1 MITIIAPP
9 FRLQRLSKQS
19 THPLTNTAIERQTCS
34 TKFRQ
39 PYCWFE
45 YCTSR
50 IPRIHESQLQNP
62 PICKRV
68 DHPLKPNRL
77 SGYFFSNPGKYSLQH
92 LSLIFNQIDHFALC
106 LPLFLPG
113 TFHSTQGCECLFP
126 GNAQL
131 SPYFSPHSTKQSDF
145 FIHCR
150 SGWAPK
156 LNRAQL
162 PHTPDRI
169 LDASSFHLRS

>member
-1 MITIIAPP
+1 MLDKIPSALLLVRVLHFSHPP
-9 FRLQRLSKQS
+9 
-19 THPLTNTAIERQTCS
+19 HPR
-34 TKFRQ
+34 K
-39 PYCWFE
+39 
-45 YCTSR
+45 
-50 IPRIHESQLQNP
+50 LQNP